1 MGKKEKEFTEEVV
14 VSEEVKEE
22 KPQETKKL
30 FSQPKKEGGTR
41 AY

>member
-1 MGKKEKEFTEEVV
+1 MGKKEKEITEEVA
-14 VSEEVKEE
+14 SEEIKEE

-41 AY
+41 VS

>member
-1 MGKKEKEFTEEVV
+1 MGKKEKEITEEV